1 MKKLMVAAAIVC
13 AAVVSQGASVVW
25 SSSFSA
31 TDKDGNVLQVAPTT
45 PTISLVLLATGVDAA
60 DFASFTADWSKAV
73 AIQDATWDVKQN
85 TRTGKWT
92 AKGSGAFAGS
102 ATHTIAVG
110 DVYGVMLNDNGKL
123 SQLTYGDGSLDSQ
136 MVLVTKA
143 GASDQTTFSSF
154 ATANYV
160 VAASVPEPTSG
171 LLLVLGLAG
180 MALRRRRA

>member
-13 AAVVSQGASVVW
+13 AAVASQAASVSW

-31 TDKDGNVLQVAPTT
+31 TDKDGKVLQVAPTK

-60 DFASFTADWSKAV
+60 DFASFEADWSKAV
-73 AIQDATWDVKQN
+73 AVQDATWAVKQN
-85 TRTGKWT
+85 TKTGNWT
-92 AKGSGAFAGS
+92 AKGSGEFFGDAK
-102 ATHTIAVG
+102 HTIAVG
-110 DVYGVMLNDNGKL
+110 DVYGVMLNDGGKL
-123 SQLTYGDGSLDSQ
+123 SQLTYAGGALDSQ
-136 MVLVTKA
+136 MILVTKA
-143 GASDQTTFSSF
+143 GATDKTTFGNF